1 MKIRNIFLLFMALTF
16 GLNACKKNNSL
27 SPEEQ
32 LTKDESLIKEFITKN
47 NIPAIRHQT
56 GVYYQIIEP
65 GAGSAVFSANTSVS
79 AKYTGRLL
87 NGNIFDQTSN
97 NAISF
102 KLGGV
107 IPGWQIGV
115 PLIQKG
121 GKIRLL
127 IPSGYGYGDQKV
139 SSIPANSV
147 LDFEIELVDV
157 QN

>member
-1 MKIRNIFLLFMALTF
+1 MKMRTIILFFLALTLGF
-16 GLNACKKNNSL
+16 SACKKNNSL

-32 LTKDESLIKEFITKN
+32 LTKDENLIKEFIAKN
-47 NIPAIRHQT
+47 NIPAVRHQT

-65 GAGSAVFSANTSVS
+65 GTGSAVFSANTTVN

-87 NGNIFDQTSN
+87 NGNVFDQTSTN
-97 NAISF
+97 PISF
-102 KLGGV
+102 KLGQV

-127 IPSGYGYGDQKV
+127 IPSGYGYGDQQV
-139 SSIPANSV
+139 RSIPANSV
-147 LDFEIELVDV
+147 LDFDIELVDV